1 MLNEKEKELDSKE
14 LDVTISET
22 EKITENK
29 EVKLNFDDLSL
40 EELVEKQEEI
50 INTSKPYSVS
60 KQIDELKISFYKK
73 LHDLHLKEENKTEE
87 EVVEEKINPLH
98 PLEIKFK
105 SGNNKFRKLKADYR
119 KNREVEEQKNC
130 IIKKKI
136 IEDIDELSKQEESIK
151 TTFEKLG
158 ELQKKWRVT
167 GNVPLSENNNL
178 WQSYHHHV
186 ELFYD
191 YIKINKDLRDLDF
204 KRNLEEKTRICEKSE
219 ALLSEKSINKMF
231 DSLQE
236 LHEHWKNVGPVE
248 REKREEIW
256 ERFQISTK
264 KINKKRNEHFLK
276 KKDMFKNNLH
286 KKNEICKKINK
297 LSLGESN
304 THTDWQNRI
313 KKLQILMS
321 DWKSSSPIDKKDN
334 KIAWSTYRES
344 INIFNQNKNDF
355 YKNRKDEHSNN
366 LQVKVDIA
374 KKAENLQNSTDWE
387 NSSKQ
392 FIKLQDDWKKTTF
405 VPNNL
410 SSDVWKSFRKSCD
423 TFFNAR
429 KKHYKEINK
438 QRDKNLIAKNSLLK
452 YVKKFKITED
462 SKKDIIQ
469 LKEFSVKWNSLGHI
483 PIKLIKIN
491 DEFSNVISSFYKK
504 LKVDNSEKEKIQF
517 QLKVDSLKGNLK
529 QLNSEKDFIRKKIDQ
544 IHKSMLQYE
553 NNISFFGNG
562 KGTEVLKN
570 EVEKKIENSKLEIE
584 NLKKKLTLINKI

>member
-1 MLNEKEKELDSKE
+1 M
-14 LDVTISET
+14 
-22 EKITENK
+22 
-29 EVKLNFDDLSL
+29 
-40 EELVEKQEEI
+40 
-50 INTSKPYSVS
+50 
-60 KQIDELKISFYKK
+60 
-73 LHDLHLKEENKTEE
+73 
-87 EVVEEKINPLH
+87 
-98 PLEIKFK
+98 
-105 SGNNKFRKLKADYR
+105 R
-119 KNREVEEQKNC
+119 
-130 IIKKKI
+130 
-136 IEDIDELSKQEESIK
+136 IK

-158 ELQKKWRVT
+158 ELQKKWRET

-392 FIKLQDDWKKTTF
+392 FIKLQDDWNT
-405 VPNNL
+405 
-410 SSDVWKSFRKSCD
+410 
-423 TFFNAR
+423 
-429 KKHYKEINK
+429 
-438 QRDKNLIAKNSLLK
+438 SLLK

-529 QLNSEKDFIRKKIDQ
+529 ISHKQL
-544 IHKSMLQYE
+544 KSL
-553 NNISFFGNG
+553 
-562 KGTEVLKN
+562 
-570 EVEKKIENSKLEIE
+570 
-584 NLKKKLTLINKI
+584 